1 MAPHHPLSP
10 LATVVNVHFA
20 ACTPNFVVLGYHPDD
35 ESPCKDLVK
44 GDTIVEQ
51 NGYLAIPDKPAWGYE
66 MDEEAFKRMPPKP
79 WYRTISFAPAG
90 APSFICR
97 VAYAAPAVF

>member
-1 MAPHHPLSP
+1 M
-10 LATVVNVHFA
+10 
-20 ACTPNFVVLGYHPDD
+20 GYHPDD

-44 GDTIVEQ
+44 GDTIVVQ
-51 NGYLAIPDKPAWGYE
+51 NGYLAIPDKPGWGYE